1 MSWMFVVLGWC
12 SGRIVVG
19 PASWISPD
27 RRAFV
32 AGFDRFF
39 LPYLAAEAI
48 LVAVRHGKLSAAVI
62 PDRTLHHALQPGVL
76 SEVYTAEFQYL
87 QQVNSLGMRGAEIAI
102 DRTAGVC
109 RVLMLGDSFTM
120 GTGVADDETFT
131 VLLQNSRWNLLPH
144 SGGSQV

>member
-1 MSWMFVVLGWC
+1 MLCWGGAAAGSLWGLRRGFHLIVARLWLVLT
-12 SGRIVVG
+12 
-19 PASWISPD
+19 
-27 RRAFV
+27 
-32 AGFDRFF
+32 GFL

-120 GTGVADDETFT
+120 GTGVADDE
-131 VLLQNSRWNLLPH
+131 
-144 SGGSQV
+144 